1 MLRKINTKNEINLFI
16 SKLTEKINSPLPGK
30 EAQLKMASTARNRE
44 LNYNY
49 DTSSAI
55 KSGVLILLYPN
66 HNKLN
71 TAFILRQ
78 TYDGVHS
85 GQVSFPGGRF
95 EKDDVSL
102 IQTALREAEEEV
114 NIKRDKVRVL
124 GTLSELYIP
133 PSNFI
138 VIPVIAFADNRPDF
152 IPDRTEVAEIIE
164 ADISFLFDDQL
175 LKTKI
180 LDIKGFKIEA
190 PYFDVQGHVI
200 WGATA
205 MILSELK
212 EVISSIY

>member
-1 MLRKINTKNEINLFI
+1 MLRKINTKNELDLFI
-16 SKLTEKINSPLPGK
+16 SELSEKINSPLPGK
-30 EAQLKMASTARNRE
+30 EAQLKMASTIRNRE
-44 LNYNY
+44 LNFHY
-49 DTSSAI
+49 DTSTAI

-66 HNKLN
+66 LDKLN

-102 IQTALREAEEEV
+102 IYTALREAEEEV

-124 GTLSELYIP
+124 GSLSELYIP

-138 VIPVIAFADNRPDF
+138 VLPVIAFADHRPDF
-152 IPDRTEVAEIIE
+152 IPDLTEVAEIIE

-175 LKTKI
+175 IKTKI
-180 LDIKGFKIEA
+180 IDIEGFKIEA
-190 PYFDVQGHVI
+190 PYFDVQGHVV

-212 EVISSIY
+212 EVISSAH